1 MRTKGL
7 FDFGPVFGYFF
18 RKNDPNRKTNFNL
31 RTMHFINKLS
41 MSMFLVGFIV
51 LLYRW
56 FIR

>member
-1 MRTKGL
+1 MRTKDL